1 MIFRDGKW
9 HRLILHNVWLMV
21 MRATLSHAVS
31 TTGTGLKS
39 HLLLELKLDKFQFL
53 FLGVVKR
60 FRTIIVL
67 EELALNSK
75 GTDISVF
82 HIIII

>member
-1 MIFRDGKW
+1 MIFRVDKW
-9 HRLILHNVWLMV
+9 HRLILKNVWLMV

-31 TTGTGLKS
+31 TTGAGLKS

-53 FLGVVKR
+53 FFGVVKR
-60 FRTIIVL
+60 FWTIIVL